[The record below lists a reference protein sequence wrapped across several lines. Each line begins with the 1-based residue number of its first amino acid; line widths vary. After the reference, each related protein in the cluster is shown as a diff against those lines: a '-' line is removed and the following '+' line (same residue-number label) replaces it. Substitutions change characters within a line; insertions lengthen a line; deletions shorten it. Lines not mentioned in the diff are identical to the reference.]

1 MSPLLELSTAIRTR
15 RSDMGL
21 TQTSLARLSGLSRA
35 TVNQVEKGSVKD
47 LGLARVSR
55 LLGVL
60 GLSVQVSA
68 PRPKPT
74 VQERKYTPALVV
86 AARTASV
93 SYRTPMA
100 APQLRDA
107 LATGEVEAS
116 FLPHVRTLLE
126 EGSVTLLAAVVE
138 ELHTELGLERA
149 QVWQRMRELAR
160 RLQSTRELW
169 S

>member
-1 MSPLLELSTAIRTR
+1 
-15 RSDMGL
+15 
-21 TQTSLARLSGLSRA
+21 
-35 TVNQVEKGSVKD
+35 
-47 LGLARVSR
+47 
-55 LLGVL
+55 
-60 GLSVQVSA
+60 
-68 PRPKPT
+68 
-74 VQERKYTPALVV
+74 
-86 AARTASV
+86 
-93 SYRTPMA
+93 MA